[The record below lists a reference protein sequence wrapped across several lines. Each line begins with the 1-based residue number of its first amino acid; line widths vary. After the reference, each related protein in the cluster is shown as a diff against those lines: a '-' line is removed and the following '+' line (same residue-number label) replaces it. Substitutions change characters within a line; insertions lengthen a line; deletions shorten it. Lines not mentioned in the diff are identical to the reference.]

1 MSKNGHPERTT
12 KAPDTA
18 RSGAFVV
25 PGARR
30 TGRSHGA
37 HFRGVGSAG
46 SSATGAHPRH
56 QKRPIPDPSATD
68 GDWLTE
74 QHHLAQQA
82 AVRWAAAADTAAT
95 DAARRE
101 TYANDRADS
110 SYLRAAV
117 ADARNEA
124 QALRATSVEAS
135 RLAEMWAR
143 VATALQPAQ
152 APGNGQPVTY
162 DINVAMDPQ
171 TTADTIGHQLRQMKG
186 RRGPGG
192 T

>member
-1 MSKNGHPERTT
+1 M
-12 KAPDTA
+12 
-18 RSGAFVV
+18 
-25 PGARR
+25 
-30 TGRSHGA
+30 
-37 HFRGVGSAG
+37 
-46 SSATGAHPRH
+46 
-56 QKRPIPDPSATD
+56 PDPSAAD

-82 AVRWAAAADTAAT
+82 AVRWAATADAAAT
-95 DAARRE
+95 DAARRDA
-101 TYANDRADS
+101 YANDRADS

-117 ADARNEA
+117 ADARSEA
-124 QALRATSVEAS
+124 QALRATSAEAS

-171 TTADTIGHQLRQMKG
+171 TAADAVGHQLRQMKG
-186 RRGPGG
+186 QRGPGSA
-192 T
+192 